1 MEWRI
6 HREKRILEEVIHLD
20 NESSS
25 LFEVMETETS
35 FDELYYYE
43 NCIFMF
49 RASGMY
55 RNLTDEYYVLTKQLN
70 GIKSVKMVSV
80 KNSSEISGTQPFIE
94 LNGNNIT
101 AGFILRDHWYLFG
114 GRFLCRMKVSSE
126 EWNEFCLIEDISEW
140 LGCEESSTSGTTGTI
155 TTETSESNNNTSVW
169 IIIII
174 AMIAIL
180 LLVSIVTF
188 LVLHFRSKASNK
200 TVFLSISSN
209 DTDSNASKVSKVS
222 KS

>member
-6 HREKRILEEVIHLD
+6 HRENRILEEVIHLD
-20 NESSS
+20 NVSSS

-35 FDELYYYE
+35 FHELYYYE
-43 NCIFMF
+43 NCIFIL
-49 RASGMY
+49 RASGIY
-55 RNLTDEYYVLTKQLN
+55 RNLTNEYYILTKQLN
-70 GIKSVKMVSV
+70 GIKSVKMVSA
-80 KNSSEISGTQPFIE
+80 KNSSVVFGTQPFIE

-140 LGCEESSTSGTTGTI
+140 LGCEESSTSGTTGTT
-155 TTETSESNNNTSVW
+155 TTETPKSNNN
-169 IIIII
+169 IIII

-180 LLVSIVTF
+180 LMVSIVTF
-188 LVLHFRSKASNK
+188 LVLHFKSKASNK
-200 TVFLSISSN
+200 TVFPSISSN
-209 DTDSNASKVSKVS
+209 DTDSNASKVSNVSKVS